1 MYIPEHFSLPRERAL
16 ELLRGAR
23 AGDLVTVTPDG
34 LTATFVPMLLQVDA
48 DGDRL
53 LGHLSRVNPQWQH
66 PGEALFIVNGLNDY
80 VDAEWLSRPD
90 AVSVS
95 TWNYLTV
102 HAHGELVVHD
112 DAQWCLDAVR
122 RMSQA
127 HGDDTL
133 SSMPTDDVERKL
145 RAIVG
150 VELRITRLEA
160 KAKMSQ
166 NKSPEVIEQVIAGL
180 AEAGSVEAAEWM
192 RENSLPRAQ
201 AKAEL
206 LAGIRQQAGSAR

>member
-1 MYIPEHFSLPRERAL
+1 MYVPEHFSLPRERAFG
-16 ELLRGAR
+16 LLSGAR
-23 AGDLVTVTPDG
+23 AGDLITVTPDG
-34 LTATFVPMLLQVDA
+34 LTATFVPMLLDRDA

-66 PGEALFIVNGLNDY
+66 PGEALFIVNGPHDY
-80 VDAEWLSRPD
+80 VDAAWLTRPD

-95 TWNYLTV
+95 TWNYVTV
-102 HAHGELVVHD
+102 HAHGELLVHD
-112 DAQWCLDAVR
+112 DQQWCLDAVR

-127 HGDDTL
+127 HGDDTV
-133 SSMPTDDVERKL
+133 SSMPLDDVERKL

-180 AEAGSVEAAEWM
+180 AEAGSVEASEWM
-192 RENSLPRAQ
+192 RENSLPRAR

-206 LAGIRQQAGSAR
+206 LAGIRQQAGTAR

>member
-16 ELLRGAR
+16 ELLGGAR
-23 AGDLVTVTPDG
+23 AGDLITVTPDG
-34 LTATFVPMLLQVDA
+34 LTATFVPMLLQ

-53 LGHLSRVNPQWQH
+53 LGHLSRVNPQWQY
-66 PGEALFIVNGLNDY
+66 PGEALFIVNGPHDY
-80 VDAEWLSRPD
+80 IDAAWLSRPD

-95 TWNYLTV
+95 TWNYVTV
-102 HAHGELVVHD
+102 HAHGELIVHD
-112 DAQWCLDAVR
+112 DPQWCLDAVR

-127 HGDDTL
+127 HGDDTV
-133 SSMPTDDVERKL
+133 SGMTTDDVDRKL

-180 AEAGSVEAAEWM
+180 ADAGSVEAAEWM
-192 RENSLPRAQ
+192 RDNSLPRAQ

-206 LAGIRQQAGSAR
+206 LAGIRRQAGTAR